1 MLKQNIF
8 AETNGAASPVV
19 LLFWTQDRKW
29 RKARCD
35 VHCAFL
41 TRLDL
46 TWVLTDRPTLGRLR
60 CNIYFCSRIGTLSLS
75 PLHVGQF
82 VNLSEQALTLMRL
95 TFRTQNFKAW
105 YIGNAPSLGL
115 APWITVDCSCITSA
129 REPFCELSSVE
140 ITDFFTDLAFLLKT
154 PGEHLTVFRLF
165 ARVSERKNMI
175 LGTPCQ
181 CGLSVETNLDLRN
194 SKLGNFKLTQFK
206 QATTTTTKK

>member
-1 MLKQNIF
+1 
-8 AETNGAASPVV
+8 
-19 LLFWTQDRKW
+19 
-29 RKARCD
+29 
-35 VHCAFL
+35 
-41 TRLDL
+41 
-46 TWVLTDRPTLGRLR
+46 
-60 CNIYFCSRIGTLSLS
+60 
-75 PLHVGQF
+75 
-82 VNLSEQALTLMRL
+82 MRL

-129 REPFCELSSVE
+129 REPFCEPSSVE
-140 ITDFFTDLAFLLKT
+140 MTDFFTYLAFLLKT

-181 CGLSVETNLDLRN
+181 CGLSVETNFDLRN

-206 QATTTTTKK
+206 QATKKSNIYDTRLIFPCGNESTVGRRWPKTTAERHAAAGHGPVCCSSHFNCTHLYLCVHFRIAQNLTCVGSSGM